1 VTPRVRLERTYRAP
15 ISRVFRALVDPA
27 ELVRWW
33 GPPDVDTSAAE
44 IDLRVGGACRWVMHP
59 HGQRAVL
66 HGRIT
71 ELDPPRLLVM
81 VHHWEGDDTET
92 LVTMRLTDLGDRTRL
107 ELVHSRLPT
116 TVDPDGFTRWWAAA
130 LDCLG
135 HHLLA
140 RQYSGKD
147 HAMPPTTAT
156 ASLCRAYFDAWTNR
170 RGPDALRPLLA
181 EDFLFEA
188 GPMRV
193 QGREQFLAV
202 AAWPA
207 GATTEMVADAY
218 DGDHG
223 LQLYAA
229 TNAGITVKIA
239 EHLTVRDG
247 TIVATET
254 ITDRADFGAFL
265 AAGE

>member
-1 VTPRVRLERTYRAP
+1 MRS
-15 ISRVFRALVDPA
+15 ISTLIAV
-27 ELVRWW
+27 VRW
-33 GPPDVDTSAAE
+33 P
-44 IDLRVGGACRWVMHP
+44 GGADIVAVIRREAHP
-59 HGQRAVL
+59 ETRCL
-66 HGRIT
+66 FRGRQQ
-71 ELDPPRLLVM
+71 
-81 VHHWEGDDTET
+81 
-92 LVTMRLTDLGDRTRL
+92 
-107 ELVHSRLPT
+107 
-116 TVDPDGFTRWWAAA
+116 
-130 LDCLG
+130 
-135 HHLLA
+135 A
-140 RQYSGKD
+140 R
-147 HAMPPTTAT
+147 
-156 ASLCRAYFDAWTNR
+156 TNR

-207 GATTEMVADAY
+207 GATTQMVADAY

-229 TNAGITVKIA
+229 ANAGVTVKIA

-265 AAGE
+265 AAGQ